1 MKIKDFINLYID
13 KEIKNMKFEVG
24 DIIKGTNDGPYN
36 VTNEHMYAARV
47 IKLNKSGNIEIQI
60 LNHLDKSNVGNTYIV
75 DPKYFEYQDNDS
87 DNDLYKNNL
96 CPNNIVK
103 IIEAPYGARGANGN
117 YGILIDSKTAE
128 KICEEEALFCYQG
141 LGKNSDYFFIPFNS
155 KYDSGEIWGFGKD
168 FTKIKFKDITTR
180 IIYNKESKKMTI
192 EEIEKELGYKI
203 ELIQ

>member
-1 MKIKDFINLYID
+1 M
-13 KEIKNMKFEVG
+13 
-24 DIIKGTNDGPYN
+24 
-36 VTNEHMYAARV
+36 TNENMYAARV

-75 DPKYFEYQDNDS
+75 DPKYFEYQDNDSDNDS

-155 KYDSGEIWGFGKD
+155 KYDNGEIWGFGKD
-168 FTKIKFKDITTR
+168 FTKIKFKDMTTG

-203 ELIQ
+203 ELIK